1 MIRPQPFLHI
11 LLGHLLSNHQME
23 AAEQLARSTST
34 LDHFEH
40 SLELLLHE
48 TVENQTHN
56 LPQVISFLQ
65 KFAVFPL
72 IVGRCA
78 RKTDVS
84 HWKLLFQ
91 HTGAPMDL
99 FAMSLGRD
107 FVDSSVPFLRII
119 QIIHGKEEAR
129 QAGIMLLEAVLE
141 HDILSILPDLLH
153 FLDMDRNDDE
163 TSDSILTSSVDDDTL
178 RDLVMGRYAR
188 RLILQCDLT
197 KFLIFVSKSKTS
209 PTFWMKRER
218 HRAAEIEDFC
228 VAIDAV
234 HSQFDVIYPDPVP
247 TISVSSG
254 SDTVVLT
261 PRRRSQQEHSP
272 VRDYYPQ
279 ILEQSES
286 ASPVQSPMKLERK
299 NSDSPHREDQ
309 SPRLKTSTT
318 GITFVLK
325 RTDSS
330 PQAQIAPDNW
340 EHLETLLM
348 DFYDSQCYHWCV
360 VLASVMMNIPLLVHL
375 LQTTPVC
382 KQFLHQMG
390 QHPAP
395 YYQALRAFLHD
406 EV

>member
-11 LLGHLLSNHQME
+11 LLNHLLTTNQTT
-23 AAEQLARSTST
+23 AAEQLARTTSH

-48 TVENQTHN
+48 TVENQPEN
-56 LPQVISFLQ
+56 LTRVISFLQ
-65 KFAVFPL
+65 RFSVFPL

-78 RKTDVS
+78 RKTDVT
-84 HWKLLFQ
+84 HWKLLFG

-107 FVDSSVPFLRII
+107 YVESTIPFLRII
-119 QIIHGKEEAR
+119 QIIHGKHEAHE
-129 QAGIMLLEAVLE
+129 AGIMLLEAVLE
-141 HDILSILPDLLH
+141 HDILNLLPDLLH
-153 FLDMDRNDDE
+153 FLDMDHNE
-163 TSDSILTSSVDDDTL
+163 SEDDTIFTSTTEEDSH
-178 RDLVMGRYAR
+178 RDIVMGRYAR
-188 RLILQCDLT
+188 RVLMYCDLV
-197 KFLIFVSKSKTS
+197 KFLTFVSKSKTS
-209 PTFWMKRER
+209 STYWMKRER
-218 HRAAEIEDFC
+218 HRAAVIDDFC
-228 VAIDAV
+228 SAIDAV
-234 HSQFDVIYPDPVP
+234 HSQFDVPYPDPVP
-247 TISVSSG
+247 NISPSSG
-254 SDTVVLT
+254 SDTIVLT
-261 PRRRSQQEHSP
+261 PRKSNQQEHSP
-272 VRDYYPQ
+272 VRQYYPQ
-279 ILEQSES
+279 ILEQSS
-286 ASPVQSPMKLERK
+286 GVTPAQSGMKLQRK

-309 SPRLKTSTT
+309 SPRLKTSST